1 MGRKKSN
8 IKEEAGRNFLVRE
21 KEYYDILRRELEQR
35 KGEDVDITF
44 RQVRKNNGVS
54 MNACTVRYGDAQ
66 IAPTVY
72 LDPYYDHYLN
82 GEAVAE
88 SAESILRYC
97 RSKTPAVTIPENFFE
112 RYDNVPGRL
121 GIKLVCTERNGAFL
135 KEIPHLEMEDM
146 SAIFYYLL
154 EDLTF
159 GNGMII
165 VRNSDMQRWGKS
177 VEDLYRDALENCPK
191 MLPPVFRP
199 LSDVLDFIRPCGEG
213 ELYLLTNES
222 ALYGAA
228 VVLYPGI
235 LDEIAGE
242 IGAPFFVLPSSVHEM
257 ILLPDHGEDPEG
269 LLEIVTE
276 INHTQVAREEILTDA
291 VYHYS
296 RGDSFIRKLV

>member
-1 MGRKKSN
+1 MGRKKTN
-8 IKEEAGRNFLVRE
+8 IKDENAMNFHVKE
-21 KEYYDILRRELEQR
+21 KEYYDILRGELERR
-35 KGEDVDITF
+35 KGEGVDITF

-72 LDPYYDHYLN
+72 LDPYYDHYLK

-97 RSKTPAVTIPENFFE
+97 RSKTPSVTIPENFFE
-112 RYDNVPGRL
+112 NYDNVPARL
-121 GIKLVCTERNGAFL
+121 GIKLVCTGRNRTFL
-135 KEIPHLEMEDM
+135 NDIPHIEVEDM

-165 VRNSDMQRWGKS
+165 IRNSDMKRWGKT

-191 MLPPVFRP
+191 MLPPVFRS
-199 LSDVLDFIRPCGEG
+199 LSEVLEFIRPSGEG

-235 LDEIAGE
+235 LKEIEKE
-242 IGAPFFVLPSSVHEM
+242 IGAPFFILPSSVHEM
-257 ILLPDHGEDPEG
+257 ILLPDYGEDPESF
-269 LLEIVTE
+269 LDIVTE

-291 VYHYS
+291 VYHYAP
-296 RGDSFIRKLV
+296 GDSFFQKLV